1 MSSVP
6 RRIRDSWILAS
17 MRPPIPP
24 KFQLQRAGDA
34 KVDLAG
40 KRVLLTGASSGIG
53 EAAAEKFARRG
64 AVVAVVARRED
75 RLNDL
80 VGRIEASGGSAHAF
94 TADLSDLEAID
105 KLAASVEA
113 EFGGIDILIN
123 NAARSIRRP
132 LAESLDRWHDVERL
146 MQLNYISPL
155 RLIRAVA
162 PGMLERGDGHIINVA
177 TWGVFLEGAP
187 KFGFYNA
194 SKAAL
199 AMVGGVMETE
209 WGGSGVHTTTLYY
222 PLVKT
227 DMSAPTK
234 AFDSVPGLTPDEA
247 ADWMVI
253 AAQTRPI
260 RIAPRIALT
269 ARTMSTLSPG
279 LPMAILRRSGFRPK
293 G

>member
-1 MSSVP
+1 
-6 RRIRDSWILAS
+6 

-24 KFQLQRAGDA
+24 KLQLQRAGGS
-34 KVDLAG
+34 KVELAG
-40 KRVLLTGASSGIG
+40 KRILLTGASSGIG

-80 VGRIEASGGSAHAF
+80 VKRISEGGGTAHAF
-94 TADLSDLEAID
+94 PADLSDLAEID
-105 KLAASVEA
+105 KVAAAVES
-113 EFGGIDILIN
+113 ELGGVDILVN

-132 LAESLDRWHDVERL
+132 VADSLERWHDVERIT
-146 MQLNYISPL
+146 QLNYLGPL
-155 RLIRAVA
+155 RMIRAIA
-162 PGMLERGDGHIINVA
+162 PNMLDRGDGHIINVA

-187 KFGFYNA
+187 RFGIYNA

-199 AMVGGVMETE
+199 SIVGGSMETE
-209 WGGSGVHTTTLYY
+209 WGGLGVHTTTLYY

-234 AFDSVPGLTPDEA
+234 AFDRVPGLTPEEA
-247 ADWMVI
+247 ADWMVV

-260 RIAPRIALT
+260 RIAPRVALT
-269 ARTMSTLSPG
+269 ARTMSTLSPAM
-279 LPMAILRRSGFRPK
+279 PMAILKRSGFRPRNPT
-293 G
+293 

>member
-1 MSSVP
+1 
-6 RRIRDSWILAS
+6 

-24 KFQLQRAGDA
+24 KLQLQRAGGS
-34 KVDLAG
+34 KVELPG
-40 KRVLLTGASSGIG
+40 KRILLTGASSGIG

-80 VGRIEASGGSAHAF
+80 VKRISEGGGTAHAF
-94 TADLSDLEAID
+94 PADLSDLAEID
-105 KLAASVEA
+105 KVAAAVES
-113 EFGGIDILIN
+113 ELGGVDILVN

-132 LAESLDRWHDVERL
+132 VADSLERWHDVERIT
-146 MQLNYISPL
+146 QLNYLGPL
-155 RLIRAVA
+155 RMIRAIA
-162 PGMLERGDGHIINVA
+162 PSMLERGDGHIINVA

-187 KFGFYNA
+187 RFGIYNA

-199 AMVGGVMETE
+199 SIVGGSMETE
-209 WGGSGVHTTTLYY
+209 WGGLGVHTTTLYY

-234 AFDSVPGLTPDEA
+234 AFDRVPGLTPEEA
-247 ADWMVI
+247 ADWMVV

-260 RIAPRIALT
+260 RIAPRVALT
-269 ARTMSTLSPG
+269 ARTMSTLSPAM
-279 LPMAILRRSGFRPK
+279 PMAILKRSGFRPRNPT
-293 G
+293 